1 MKAKV
6 NEKGVM
12 IPKSLLEGV
21 SEVEIIKEN
30 SQILVVPTMKEDP
43 IFQIGKHPVVC
54 NLPDASEKHDDYIY
68 GFQE

>member
-43 IFQIGKHPVVC
+43 IFQIGKHPVAC
-54 NLPDASEKHDDYIY
+54 NLADASEKHDDYIY